1 MRTYLVAAI
10 VTVALVA
17 SAVLAVST
25 MRAFARTETVTGQV
39 IDLYCYMRDNKATGM
54 DHREGRE
61 CAWACIKYEG
71 QPVGLLTA
79 DGKVYQLAG
88 AIVADNNAKVAPH
101 LTHTVTVTGDVADRD
116 GVMTITTGELTMVK
130 K

>member
-1 MRTYLVAAI
+1 MRKYIGAAVAGLAI
-10 VTVALVA
+10 TA
-17 SAVLAVST
+17 SAVPAC
-25 MRAFARTETVTGQV
+25 AKTETVTGQV
-39 IDLYCYMRDNKATGM
+39 IDLYCYSRNNKDTGM

-61 CAWACIKYEG
+61 CALACIKYEG

-88 AIVADNNAKVAPH
+88 ALVAGNNKKVAPH
-101 LTHTVTVTGDVADRD
+101 LTHTVTVTGDVVDRD
-116 GVMTITTGELTMVK
+116 GIMTITASDLTMVK

>member
-1 MRTYLVAAI
+1 MAAQRRPAGA
-10 VTVALVA
+10 TTR
-17 SAVLAVST
+17 ST
-25 MRAFARTETVTGQV
+25 SVCEDGNAVTGQV

-61 CAWACIKYEG
+61 CAWACIRWEG

-79 DGKVYQLAG
+79 EGKVYQLAG
-88 AIVADNNAKVAPH
+88 PLVAGNNTKVAPH
-101 LTHTVTVTGDVADRD
+101 LTHTVTVTGAVADRD
-116 GVMTITTGELTMVK
+116 GLTMITAADLTMVK

>member
-1 MRTYLVAAI
+1 MRKAI
-10 VTVALVA
+10 
-17 SAVLAVST
+17 AVLISGLCVGSCGSV
-25 MRAFARTETVTGQV
+25 FAKSETVTGQV
-39 IDLYCYMRDNKATGM
+39 IDLYCYSRDKAATGM

-61 CAWACIKYEG
+61 CALSCIKWEG

-88 AIVADNNAKVAPH
+88 ALVAHNNAKVAPH
-101 LTHTVTVTGDVADRD
+101 LTHTVTVTGEVVNRD
-116 GVMTITTGELTMVK
+116 GIMTITANDLTMVK